1 MKRPPWA
8 ILLLLAGCATAPTKP
23 VVQPVYPPLITYA
36 AVFAAGV
43 IIGGATSLAVQKAC
57 RCP

>member
-1 MKRPPWA
+1 MKRF
-8 ILLLLAGCATAPTKP
+8 LLLSLLSACATTPAKP
-23 VVQPVYPPLITYA
+23 VVQPAYPPLVTHV

-43 IIGGATSLAVQKAC
+43 IIGGATSLAIQKAC